1 MGVASRAIPPTID
14 ELLARARS
22 DLHRLDPASAFR
34 AVRGGAILIDTRP
47 EWQRRADGEIPGAL
61 IVERNHLE
69 WRCDPSSP
77 SRLPQATD
85 HHVAWIICCDEGY
98 SSSLAAA
105 SLRALG
111 LHKATDLAGGFQAW
125 RAAGLPV
132 THPAHPSRP
141 QPPQPAPNHAATSY
155 PAPTTPTNLRRS
167 TDRICQLS
175 SRTGTG

>member
-1 MGVASRAIPPTID
+1 VATATID
-14 ELLARARS
+14 DLLDTARS
-22 DLHRLDPASAFR
+22 SLVRLDPAQASQ
-34 AVRGGAILIDTRP
+34 AVCSGAILIDTRP

-61 IVERNHLE
+61 IIERNHLE

-141 QPPQPAPNHAATSY
+141 QLLPQPASH
-155 PAPTTPTNLRRS
+155 PAP
-167 TDRICQLS
+167 LS
-175 SRTGTG
+175 LSDLS